1 MIIAWNGWSREYA
14 HSGTPYNYNIEGSGL
29 YMDDDKCIFE
39 LVKSVQ
45 DGTLTELEAERLLN
59 AAARFKA
66 GVATNASYKAPKNGY
81 K

>member
-1 MIIAWNGWSREYA
+1 
-14 HSGTPYNYNIEGSGL
+14 
-29 YMDDDKCIFE
+29 MDDDKCIFE

-66 GVATNASYKAPKNGY
+66 GVATNASYKAPKNGH